1 MVVSPAGFFTVLT
14 ICVIGWNCFQV
25 DQERFAL
32 AATSDSV
39 LASVD
44 SGITNAILASID
56 QYTPILEE
64 GDAVLRQETS
74 ISEKQGFADSQ
85 KIDHPFVTEPTQLE
99 QSYVVQGGD
108 TITGIA
114 GHFGLHVATIAE
126 RNGIKLADIENI
138 QPGTPLIIPAK
149 DTSDS
154 MEWLAQLNQQKEA
167 ERQREIAEANKQK
180 KAKLAN
186 SRATTKVTSGQKFD
200 GAANMNFI
208 VPISYRVIA
217 RRLQKG
223 HFGIDYDAP
232 VGTAVKAAQDGR
244 VVEITGGW
252 AGGFGNS
259 ILISHGG
266 GVTTRYAHLSRTD
279 INVGDVVS
287 KGDLIGHSGNT
298 GFSTGPHLHFE
309 TRVNGKA
316 VDPFM

>member
-14 ICVIGWNCFQV
+14 ICVIGWNCFQA
-25 DQERFAL
+25 DQERFVL
-32 AATSDSV
+32 AAASDLGLAAVDFGKTS
-39 LASVD
+39 
-44 SGITNAILASID
+44 AILASID

-64 GDAVLRQETS
+64 SDAILQQDAS
-74 ISEKQGFADSQ
+74 ISSMQGFADAQ
-85 KIDHPFVTEPTQLE
+85 TTEHPFVTEPTQLE
-99 QSYVVQGGD
+99 QPYTVQGGD

-126 RNGIKLADIENI
+126 RNGIKPADIENI
-138 QPGTPLIIPAK
+138 KPGTSLIIPAN

-154 MEWLAQLNQQKEA
+154 IEWLAQLNQQKEA
-167 ERQREIAEANKQK
+167 ERQRVIAEANKQK

-186 SRATTKVTSGQKFD
+186 SRATIKVVSGQGFNGVAD
-200 GAANMNFI
+200 MNFI
-208 VPISYRVIA
+208 VPISYRVVA

-266 GVTTRYAHLSRTD
+266 GTTTRYAHLSRTE

-287 KGDLIGHSGNT
+287 KGDLIGRSGNT

-309 TRVNGKA
+309 TRVNGRA